1 VVSNRATGGDLLDR
15 ADAERAAGRG
25 DAAVALYRQA
35 AQQARTADD
44 LAGWARAVLGSASAQ
59 DFESEP
65 GQIPAELWEV
75 YQRVHD
81 HVLRARLA
89 AALARSWAYA
99 GRAERAVP
107 FAEEAVE
114 LASRCS
120 DPLLA
125 ADCLDAALAAHWG
138 PDDLDRRRELVTQ
151 LDDVTAH
158 VLDPEALLRARLWG
172 FQVACE
178 RLDVPA
184 MHRQLRGLE
193 RLGERSPLA
202 LFFAA
207 SRRLMLDLLH
217 GRTDTVDRLCT
228 VAGEAAERVL
238 VPDGWKVLA
247 ALRGFA
253 AVQSGGADA
262 CAAAAA
268 QAEAYARSEGVP
280 NVTAEA
286 AALWVGAGRL
296 ERAGALLGSIEEVL
310 DELPRDVNWL
320 LTQHL
325 ALQVAVATGR
335 ELVIE
340 RTTRALAPY
349 EGRAVFNAG
358 AVLFHGVT
366 DDPLSRAH
374 QLIGNHEHAERLRT
388 NALSMYERIGAVWWR
403 DHLRTATK
411 AVIDVRPTI
420 RLHLHPTAGGLWMVG
435 PDGGAVPLAALRGL
449 SYLRELICR
458 PGRDISALDL
468 VARFHGH
475 ASVRQDDL
483 GAVLDDQARAAYRR
497 RLRDLD
503 EEISEA
509 QDWNDAGRLELLT
522 SERDA
527 LLTEMARATGL
538 SDAPRAT
545 GSSAERAR
553 TAVRKAIAGAL
564 ARIEHVDAPMARH
577 LTERVRTG
585 ALCRYDPDP
594 DRHIEWVLD

>member
-1 VVSNRATGGDLLDR
+1 VVTDGSTRRDLLER

-25 DAAVALYRQA
+25 DAALALYRQA
-35 AQQARTADD
+35 AEQSRAADD
-44 LAGWARAVLGSASAQ
+44 LAAWVRAVLGSASAQ
-59 DFESEP
+59 DFESDP
-65 GQIPAELWEV
+65 GQIPAELYEV
-75 YQRVHD
+75 YERVHD
-81 HVLRARLA
+81 DVLRARLA

-107 FAEEAVE
+107 FAEEALE
-114 LASRCS
+114 LASRGS
-120 DPLLA
+120 DPLLT

-138 PDDLDRRRELVTQ
+138 PDDLDRRRELVTR

-172 FQVACE
+172 LQVACE
-178 RLDVPA
+178 RLGVPA

-217 GRTDTVDRLCT
+217 GRTDTVERLCT
-228 VAGEAAERVL
+228 IAGEAAERVF

-253 AVQSGGADA
+253 AVQSGDREA

-268 QAEAYARSEGVP
+268 QAEAYASSEGIP

-286 AALWVGAGRL
+286 AALWVGANRP
-296 ERAGALLGSIEEVL
+296 ERARTLLGTIESVL
-310 DELPRDVNWL
+310 VDLPRDVNWL

-325 ALQVAVATGR
+325 ALQVAVATDHGP
-335 ELVIE
+335 VIE
-340 RTTRALAPY
+340 RATRALAPY

-374 QLIGNHEHAERLRT
+374 QMMGNHETAERLRR
-388 NALSMYERIGAVWWR
+388 NALSVYERIGAAWWR
-403 DHLRTATK
+403 DQLLTTTTAVVVGVT
-411 AVIDVRPTI
+411 A
-420 RLHLHPTAGGLWMVG
+420 RLHLHPTDGGLWMVG
-435 PDGGAVPLAALRGL
+435 PDGGAVPLTALRGL
-449 SYLRELICR
+449 SYLRELIRR
-458 PGRDISALDL
+458 PGEDVWALDL
-468 VARFHGH
+468 VARFQGH
-475 ASVRQDDL
+475 ASVRQDGL
-483 GAVLDDQARAAYRR
+483 GEVIDDQAHAAYRQ

-509 QDWNDAGRLELLT
+509 EDWNDAGRLELLT
-522 SERDA
+522 SEREA
-527 LLTEMARATGL
+527 LLAELARATGL
-538 SDAPRAT
+538 AGAPRAT

-553 TAVRKAIAGAL
+553 TAVRKAIVGAL
-564 ARIEHVDAPMARH
+564 ARIEHVDARMARH
-577 LTERVRTG
+577 LTDHVRTG
-585 ALCRYDPDP
+585 SVCRYDPDP
-594 DRHIEWVLD
+594 DHRFEWVLD